1 MFLHQARDKASDG
14 RMTWPVG
21 RAKHWAEWLL
31 GKRLLN
37 KVAHWWQGSGAGAW
51 AKLGRAGHV
60 QGEQGKPGKFKKK
73 GVSAGRWRRNG
84 DVKEALM
91 DQAEGVCEG

>member
-1 MFLHQARDKASDG
+1 MLIG
-14 RMTWPVG
+14 
-21 RAKHWAEWLL
+21 
-31 GKRLLN
+31 GK
-37 KVAHWWQGSGAGAW
+37 VGAW

-73 GVSAGRWRRNG
+73 GVSAGRCRRDG

-91 DQAEGVCEG
+91 DQAEGVSEG